1 MLALVCSTLIG
12 FVQTADVTVELPEA
26 IVFRPTMKEFENPMK
41 YIASIVDKATPYGIA
56 KIIPPLG
63 WKSPCGLG
71 QESRDK
77 SFFTRKQSL
86 HKLTQ
91 GEPFPDGRSYVL
103 SEYQKMADDFKRQF
117 PELSTSP
124 DNLTAARHEQGL
136 ADSAPRS
143 SFEILASR
151 AEKVYWDAV
160 ENGRRDITVE
170 YGNDQDTETY
180 GSGFLKRQI
189 QLEHEATQRK
199 VGVGGNQGTT
209 LEARDYAVVGHKNRG
224 TVEEN
229 ELSSGLKSSLLPDF
243 ANREYY
249 RECGWNLNNM
259 PHLPSSLLRLVPE
272 AVGGINVPWLY
283 MGMLFSTFCWHVE
296 DNYLYSINY
305 MHHGEAKLWYGVSG
319 DQAEAFE
326 SLMKRHLHGKFKS
339 EPDLLFHLTTMISP
353 ATLARSGVQAVR
365 TVQHP
370 GEFIITMPRAYHGG
384 FSLGFNIAEACN
396 FALAQWIPWGRKAV
410 DVYRSAAVPRPAVF
424 CHEKLM
430 LDLARFATSDRSEFS
445 AVDLRIILAEV
456 QQILRLEVRDRKRLE
471 ADGFVEGTRFYVRND
486 GDARHECIKC
496 RRACYLSA
504 VLCKG
509 CGSKQMCCP
518 RHHRSLCGCAP
529 GMRGKLLLYWHT
541 AKSISELAEG
551 LRMKVDAVSSGAASP
566 YRDQVTPP
574 QAAM

>member
-1 MLALVCSTLIG
+1 V
-12 FVQTADVTVELPEA
+12 VVELPDA
-26 IVFRPTMKEFENPMK
+26 IVFRPSLKEFENPMK
-41 YIASIVDKATPYGIA
+41 YIASIVGAATPYGIA
-56 KIIPPLG
+56 KIIPPSG
-63 WKSPCGLG
+63 WKSPCGLD
-71 QESRDK
+71 QHTREK
-77 SFFTRKQSL
+77 QFFTRKQSL

-91 GEPFPDGRSYVL
+91 GEPFPDGKSYSL
-103 SEYQKMADDFKRQF
+103 SEYQTMADDFKKHF
-117 PELSTSP
+117 PQLSTSSSNLAEAKLEQNLP
-124 DNLTAARHEQGL
+124 DGTPQTSFEVLAAR
-136 ADSAPRS
+136 
-143 SFEILASR
+143 
-151 AEKVYWDAV
+151 AENIYWDSV
-160 ENGRRDITVE
+160 ENGRKEITVE

-189 QLEHEATQRK
+189 LLDRAATQRK

-209 LEARDYAVVGHKNRG
+209 LEARDYAVVGHKSRG

-229 ELSSGLKSSLLPDF
+229 ELSSGLKSSVAPKFDDQ
-243 ANREYY
+243 EYY

-259 PHLPSSLLRLVPE
+259 PHLPSSLLRLVSE

-319 DQAEAFE
+319 DQADAFE
-326 SLMKRHLHGKFKS
+326 GMMKRHLHEKFKA
-339 EPDLLFHLTTMISP
+339 EPDLLFHLTTMVSP

-370 GEFIITMPRAYHGG
+370 GEFIVTMPRAYHGG

-410 DVYRSAAVPRPAVF
+410 EVYRSALVPRPAVF

-430 LDLARFATSDRSEFS
+430 LDLARFAVSASSEFS
-445 AVDLRIILAEV
+445 VGDLRMILAEV
-456 QQILRLEVRDRKRLE
+456 EQVLRLEIRDRKRLE
-471 ADGFVEGTRFYVRND
+471 AEGFIEGTRFYVRND
-486 GDARHECIKC
+486 GDARHECSRC

-518 RHHRSLCGCAP
+518 RHHRNLCACAP

-541 AKSISELAEG
+541 VKSISELAG
-551 LRMKVDAVSSGAASP
+551 HLRNKVQEITGAAAAIP
-566 YRDQVTPP
+566 FRDQVTPP
-574 QAAM
+574 QAAMQ